1 MNEFDNN
8 IKMQKKIIIAIL
20 FFISLSNDLSEIFGD
35 PPERAHFMS
44 EK

>member
-1 MNEFDNN
+1 LKAYFYIVANTRADIN
-8 IKMQKKIIIAIL
+8 IL